1 MVQSNRAYF
10 PQSQTVTGES
20 YDLLSAEYHVREGL
34 RDVGLARYEL
44 AQLPTTTILQNTA
57 RSKIGF
63 VTWLLTAAGDE
74 WLALL

>member
-44 AQLPTTTILQNTA
+44 AQLPTTTILQNTC
-57 RSKIGF
+57 
-63 VTWLLTAAGDE
+63 
-74 WLALL
+74 